1 MKKNKGYKWTIGI
14 AAVVLLIGGAV
25 ALAHGYGRDESP
37 YRGAFMGPLPT
48 ELEGIAL
55 RALDAEY
62 AMYAAYEAVIA
73 QYGKIEPYYT
83 LKEISEHNIELLE
96 EFLGRYNVAYPT
108 ENPYLDQTAL
118 SGSLEGIA
126 AELAQRAA
134 EKGALYAEALGETR
148 YPRGIERL
156 FSYLSRVSLKWEL
169 PALEFAAQSGGKLTP
184 SQMAELG
191 FWAGRGPFETMDEDE
206 DEFCPWHDAMW
217 GGRMGMHGYGWGDC
231 H

>member
-1 MKKNKGYKWTIGI
+1 MKKNNGYKWTIG
-14 AAVVLLIGGAV
+14 AVVVVLLIGGVV
-25 ALAHGYGRDESP
+25 ALAHGYRQDESP
-37 YRGAFMGPLPT
+37 YWGAFMGPLPA

-96 EFLGRYNVAYPT
+96 EFLGRYNVAYPL
-108 ENPYLDQTAL
+108 ENPYLDQTTL
-118 SGSLEGIA
+118 PGSLEEIA

-134 EKGALYAEALGETR
+134 EKGALYAEALRETR

-156 FSYLSRVSLKWEL
+156 FSYLSRASLKWEL
-169 PALEFAAQSGGKLTP
+169 PTLELAAQSGGKLTP
-184 SQMAELG
+184 SQMADLG
-191 FWAGRGPFETMDEDE
+191 FGTGRGPFGMMDEDE
-206 DEFCPWHDAMW
+206 DGFCSWHDAMW
-217 GGRMGMHGYGWGDC
+217 GGRMGMHGYGWGNC